1 MCHSQGQ
8 CPGRGQRPDCP
19 NLSVLINC
27 VGISAHVRQ
36 CTHCS
41 SELVC
46 ICQKYNHMPV
56 NVPCGII
63 FHMVLCRK
71 YRCTKNIQPRTAAHP
86 GPTQLACSL
95 RSHAYIHAEMTL
107 QSQGAC
113 AEMDRLQ
120 KFHPSSLL
128 RWGRDAAALI
138 SEGSQGNSRPCG
150 QELCGHR
157 EARADILP
165 NSTKIPPAPGAL
177 LFFFPVHPHM
187 DAVTAL
193 WSTHHFWSQTRFQ
206 QLPRPSFTRTH
217 ARLCVCVCTQTASH
231 AHVHLHACTAPHTHP
246 PRLCAPLHARVCTRD
261 VPVPLLLHVRPR
273 ARTAP
278 RTTCACT
285 HARTQRTRPSPRGTR
300 TLLPAHAC
308 AHLRARRQ
316 VSARAPPLPSARGG
330 RTGGRAHASPFP
342 PPPPRLSWAGIRPRP
357 MTALTPPGCHSDGPG
372 CRSRTCACATAPG
385 PSPSVPP
392 PPPLNTHTP
401 GGR

>member
-177 LFFFPVHPHM
+177 LFFFSCASAHGRCHGPLEHTPLLVTDTFPAASPPFLHADTRASVCVCVHADRFTCTRASPRMHC
-187 DAVTAL
+187 
-193 WSTHHFWSQTRFQ
+193 STHAPPPASVHLSTRACARATFPCRCCCTCAHVHAP
-206 QLPRPSFTRTH
+206 LPAQHARARTH
-217 ARLCVCVCTQTASH
+217 ARN
-231 AHVHLHACTAPHTHP
+231 
-246 PRLCAPLHARVCTRD
+246 
-261 VPVPLLLHVRPR
+261 
-273 ARTAP
+273 
-278 RTTCACT
+278 
-285 HARTQRTRPSPRGTR
+285 
-300 TLLPAHAC
+300 
-308 AHLRARRQ
+308 
-316 VSARAPPLPSARGG
+316 ARAPPRGARV
-330 RTGGRAHASPFP
+330 RSSLHMHAH
-342 PPPPRLSWAGIRPRP
+342 
-357 MTALTPPGCHSDGPG
+357 
-372 CRSRTCACATAPG
+372 TCARAA
-385 PSPSVPP
+385 
-392 PPPLNTHTP
+392 
-401 GGR
+401 R

>member
-278 RTTCACT
+278 CTTCACT
-285 HARTQRTRPSPRGTR
+285 HARN
-300 TLLPAHAC
+300 
-308 AHLRARRQ
+308 
-316 VSARAPPLPSARGG
+316 ARAPPRGARV
-330 RTGGRAHASPFP
+330 RSSLHMHAH
-342 PPPPRLSWAGIRPRP
+342 
-357 MTALTPPGCHSDGPG
+357 
-372 CRSRTCACATAPG
+372 TCARAA
-385 PSPSVPP
+385 
-392 PPPLNTHTP
+392 
-401 GGR
+401 R